1 MPLRPRPFLAL
12 ALLVCSLGLAACMP
26 RSFTVS
32 LDAERRELLEQR
44 IIGGDE
50 LDLPAGT
57 YTINILSAPDIQ
69 LDPIT
74 ITAGEAIEVTID

>member
-1 MPLRPRPFLAL
+1 MSR
-12 ALLVCSLGLAACMP
+12 SLGITYLVQDENGNGVA
-26 RSFTVS
+26 VG
-32 LDAERRELLEQR
+32 